1 MSYSI
6 LADENIERATVNY
19 LNKLGH
25 DIVRIQDTPDLGQ
38 GATDDEI
45 VTYANRSGR
54 LILSQDDD
62 FFTDIDPHDTPGV
75 LAQRDQQLSA
85 QESEKLSTRWR
96 IISYRNRSSWRS
108 SAPTGFDRPAFSKN

>member
-85 QESEKLSTRWR
+85 QEVGEIVDKMANHILQKQVVLAFV
-96 IISYRNRSSWRS
+96 
-108 SAPTGFDRPAFSKN
+108 SADWL